1 MTVKELREQL
11 SHYPDDIKVMWSY
24 AEEVN
29 LVVEKIVSKNTF
41 KYFREKKDEIIF

>member
-29 LVVEKIVSKNTF
+29 LVVESANLNCVILSS
-41 KYFREKKDEIIF
+41 EKDK